1 MSAQGHPRYADALAR
16 LAGDLQDERITAIA
30 RRTAAPVTVA
40 VLGRAGVGRGCVARG
55 LAAAGVQVS
64 EPPGDI
70 DVHVVAE
77 VIKPED
83 RAAICT
89 SRPSLVV
96 LNKADLSGLGRGGP
110 MAVARARSAHYAQL
124 TGVPVVPMAAHLA
137 ACELDEELLGGL
149 RALATSHTVSV
160 PARARLLETLDYFG
174 IAHGVRALHTTPEA
188 DATTVSEVLR
198 RSSGVGDVVDA
209 LGGIAS
215 KVYYERIRAAGAA
228 LTAVAAVEPTL
239 APQIRD
245 FLTADD
251 TVLARAAAARRVKE
265 AGGPLHRACAAD
277 IVRGSLRAWRQ
288 AEQDA

>member
-1 MSAQGHPRYADALAR
+1 MSAQGHTRYADALAR
-16 LAGDLQDERITAIA
+16 LAGDLQDERIIAIA

-55 LAAAGVQVS
+55 LAAAGVQVR

-110 MAVARARSAHYAQL
+110 MAVARIRSAHYAQL
-124 TGVPVVPMAAHLA
+124 TGVPVVPTAAHLA
-137 ACELDEELLGGL
+137 VCELDEELLAGL
-149 RALATSHTVSV
+149 RVLAHAVSA
-160 PARARLLETLDYFG
+160 PAPERLLDTLDYFG
-174 IAHGVRALHTTPEA
+174 VAHGVRALHTAPDA
-188 DATTVSEVLR
+188 DAATVTEVLR
-198 RSSGVGDVVDA
+198 RHSGVDDVVEA
-209 LGGIAS
+209 IGGIAS
-215 KVYYERIRAAGAA
+215 KVHYERIRAAGAA

-265 AGGPLHRACAAD
+265 ARGPLHRACAAD